1 MLITMHDFI
10 LINDKGGAREAV
22 FWRNYFFHC
31 AYARYEAGLS
41 IDEIWSAESKRP
53 SILLDAE
60 EATEADIAQVV
71 QNEEVVFVPAS
82 SAKAQGGSSV
92 TLEPTTTTPAQIN
105 ESTPGAAIS
114 APNQSSPS
122 SMAPTPSQPDT
133 SASTSS
139 SDYEFVS
146 GGGADV
152 DDASMDELEA
162 EIAAALDD

>member
-53 SILLDAE
+53 SILSDAE

-71 QNEEVVFVPAS
+71 QNEEVVFVPAL
-82 SAKAQGGSSV
+82 SAKAQGVSSV
-92 TLEPTTTTPAQIN
+92 TQEPTTTMPAQMK
-105 ESTPGAAIS
+105 ESTPASIP
-114 APNQSSPS
+114 APNQSSSS